1 MRAIAVSTA
10 IRSPSEKEIA
20 VRGSVTFIIAS
31 AIGCSELN
39 KSSLI
44 RSNSFIAR
52 YRETSLPKYLIEI
65 SASLPSFFSSSIA
78 LLICPASSVLPFC
91 TIGAV

>member
-1 MRAIAVSTA
+1 MRAIAVSIA

-31 AIGCSELN
+31 AIGCSELS

-44 RSNSFIAR
+44 RSNSFIAI
-52 YRETSLPKYLIEI
+52 YRETSLLKYLIEI

-78 LLICPASSVLPFC
+78 LLI
-91 TIGAV
+91 